1 MQLKNIKKTNLF
13 YFFFIFTCIYIFKK
27 TIKEK
32 DKIIGITKYG
42 KTKIKAEEI
51 LLENKNFYNLC
62 IGRISSIISENQNS
76 NFLINKNIKFGKKK
90 NKIKFKNSNVKRNF
104 IYVDDVSKII
114 IKIIEKKI
122 IGILNIS
129 SSEVTSLFHLFLY
142 LEKKYNFNIDH
153 YKNNIEYLIVS
164 NKLLLK
170 KIGNYKFLSIK
181 RILAKIYN
189 KKN

>member
-1 MQLKNIKKTNLF
+1 MPVRSVEKKYKLAKKVNIKGTKNLVSAIKKYQKKKIFLFFSSSSHVYTFSKKTN
-13 YFFFIFTCIYIFKK
+13 KQ
-27 TIKEK
+27 K

-76 NFLINKNIKFGKKK
+76 NFLINKIIKFGKK

-114 IKIIEKKI
+114 IKIIEKK
-122 IGILNIS
+122 
-129 SSEVTSLFHLFLY
+129 
-142 LEKKYNFNIDH
+142 
-153 YKNNIEYLIVS
+153 
-164 NKLLLK
+164 
-170 KIGNYKFLSIK
+170 
-181 RILAKIYN
+181 
-189 KKN
+189 

>member
-1 MQLKNIKKTNLF
+1 MK
-13 YFFFIFTCIYIFKK
+13 
-27 TIKEK
+27 
-32 DKIIGITKYG
+32 
-42 KTKIKAEEI
+42 
-51 LLENKNFYNLC
+51 
-62 IGRISSIISENQNS
+62 
-76 NFLINKNIKFGKKK
+76 
-90 NKIKFKNSNVKRNF
+90 
-104 IYVDDVSKII
+104 
-114 IKIIEKKI
+114 KKI

-153 YKNNIEYLIVS
+153 YKNNIEYLVVS

-189 KKN
+189 KKINFLIIHY